1 MAGPKGPTGAQG
13 IPGVMGPPGNQG
25 PKGRKGA
32 NGGKGAA
39 VRTFFNAT
47 SLTESKAQIEEFI
60 QVRVYFKGLLHR
72 FGMIRKL
79 M

>member
-47 SLTESKAQIEEFI
+47 SLTERYPMERTKTI
-60 QVRVYFKGLLHR
+60 L
-72 FGMIRKL
+72 
-79 M
+79 